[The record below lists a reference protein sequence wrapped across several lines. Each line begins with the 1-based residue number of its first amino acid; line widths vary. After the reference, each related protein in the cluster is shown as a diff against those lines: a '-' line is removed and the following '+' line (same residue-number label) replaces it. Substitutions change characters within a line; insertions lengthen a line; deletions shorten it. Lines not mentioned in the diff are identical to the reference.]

1 MNARRSSL
9 LARGSRSLRYWDLWF
24 TMIPVFFNVA
34 GLVLIRLTA
43 ERAFTAQLLFSCLGI
58 GLYAVVSLAGY
69 GTLIRFSRVL
79 YAGFSF
85 LLLAT
90 LFFAPSIAGS
100 KAWLVL
106 GPFHLQ
112 PAEWMKPILALVLA
126 EVLIHPPVH
135 FLKILAYSALPLGLI
150 LMQPDLGT
158 AVTLATVA
166 AVAFFFQRISWR
178 LVTTIAACVI
188 LAFLLSWFLVFK
200 TYQKQRIL
208 TFLFPS
214 YATSHS
220 GYQAKQSL
228 IAVGSGRVSGK
239 GMSLSTQ
246 SQLKFLPAQHT
257 DFIFANLAERK
268 GFIGVALSLA
278 LYAAFILRMLYV
290 GNRSPE
296 PEGKYLAYMLAGVF
310 SFHVMYNMGMVVAV
324 VPITGIPLPFM
335 SYGGSFLTA
344 CYFAAGL
351 LNSISVERFGP
362 YEG

>member
-9 LARGSRSLRYWDLWF
+9 LDRGSRSLRHWDPWF
-24 TMIPVFFNVA
+24 TLIPVFFNVA

-43 ERAFTAQLLFSCLGI
+43 ERAFAAQVLFSCLGL
-58 GLYAVVSLAGY
+58 GLYAAVSLTGY
-69 GTLIRFSRVL
+69 ATFLRFSRPL
-79 YAGFSF
+79 YALFSL

-90 LFFAPSIAGS
+90 LLFAPSIAGS

-112 PAEWMKPILALVLA
+112 PAEWMKPVLALVLA
-126 EVLIHPPVH
+126 EVLVRPSVRAYKLIG
-135 FLKILAYSALPLGLI
+135 YSALPLGLI

-158 AVTLATVA
+158 AVSLAAVA
-166 AVAFFFQRISWR
+166 AVAFLFQRISWR
-178 LVTTIAACVI
+178 LVATIAACVVLGI
-188 LAFLLSWFLVFK
+188 LLSWFLVFK

-228 IAVGSGRVSGK
+228 IAVGSGKMTGM

-268 GFIGVALSLA
+268 GFIGVTLSLA

-310 SFHVMYNMGMVVAV
+310 AFHVMYNMGMVVAV

-351 LNSISVERFGP
+351 LNSISIERFGS
-362 YEG
+362 YED